1 MKFFLSILVLFFF
14 QTQYLY
20 AYLDPG
26 SGSILLQ
33 ALLFIIA
40 GIVTFFSFFKS
51 KLSELKNKIFRS
63 KKSDP
68 TNKDN
73 KER

>member
-1 MKFFLSILVLFFF
+1 MKFLFTIIMLFFF
-14 QTQYLY
+14 QTKNLY

-40 GIVTFFSFFKS
+40 GIGTFFSYFKS
-51 KLSELKNKIFRS
+51 KFNELKNKIFGN
-63 KKSDP
+63 KKNDP
-68 TNKDN
+68 DN
-73 KER
+73 ENDIKR

>member
-1 MKFFLSILVLFFF
+1 MKFFLSILVFFFF

-26 SGSILLQ
+26 SSSILLQ

-40 GIVTFFSFFKS
+40 GIGTFFSFFKS
-51 KLSELKNKIFRS
+51 KLTQLKNKIFRE
-63 KKSDP
+63 KKTDI

-73 KER
+73 EEK